1 MAEDIHSRRS
11 PPPAEGNP
19 ILPRWTLGLEHLRGS
34 QRQEEAAVP
43 LTSVCSDWEREPE
56 GGNPRTVGSVGQ
68 AGQRATQTEPRPPR
82 RARAVIETFSSSHE
96 RSYNASRF
104 TMQSFIGLS
113 HLFSVLLLQPAPA
126 QISHPPEDGHSRGKG
141 LAATEQAFTTSF
153 TDYLKTSSR
162 LVMAFHEVMARSMCR
177 PMEQLVDVEQEYP
190 GEVEYIYM
198 PACVPLW
205 RCSGCCGD
213 ENLECQASLERNVTL
228 QVMRIHPMISMHHV
242 ELPFVEHQ
250 RCECRPRQK
259 QMDIKSSS
267 GSESIKNR
275 PRRRKHKKT
284 ANGCGKCQ
292 LPQKKINLH

>member
-1 MAEDIHSRRS
+1 
-11 PPPAEGNP
+11 
-19 ILPRWTLGLEHLRGS
+19 
-34 QRQEEAAVP
+34 
-43 LTSVCSDWEREPE
+43 
-56 GGNPRTVGSVGQ
+56 
-68 AGQRATQTEPRPPR
+68 
-82 RARAVIETFSSSHE
+82 
-96 RSYNASRF
+96 
-104 TMQSFIGLS
+104 MQSFIGLS

-126 QISHPPEDGHSRGKG
+126 QISHPPEDGHSR
-141 LAATEQAFTTSF
+141 
-153 TDYLKTSSR
+153 
-162 LVMAFHEVMARSMCR
+162 VMAFHEVMARSMCR

-190 GEVEYIYM
+190 GEVEFIYM

-259 QMDIKSSS
+259 QTDNKSS

-292 LPQKKINLH
+292 LPKKKINLH

>member
-1 MAEDIHSRRS
+1 
-11 PPPAEGNP
+11 
-19 ILPRWTLGLEHLRGS
+19 
-34 QRQEEAAVP
+34 
-43 LTSVCSDWEREPE
+43 
-56 GGNPRTVGSVGQ
+56 
-68 AGQRATQTEPRPPR
+68 
-82 RARAVIETFSSSHE
+82 
-96 RSYNASRF
+96 
-104 TMQSFIGLS
+104 
-113 HLFSVLLLQPAPA
+113 
-126 QISHPPEDGHSRGKG
+126 
-141 LAATEQAFTTSF
+141 
-153 TDYLKTSSR
+153 
-162 LVMAFHEVMARSMCR
+162 MAFHEVMARSMCR

-190 GEVEYIYM
+190 GEVEFIYM

-259 QMDIKSSS
+259 QTDNKSSS

-292 LPQKKINLH
+292 LPKKKINLH